1 MSHNNPYTHATNIYG
16 NNAKTAVVDQRTLEG
31 QLLMKAAQKLDSLS
45 KRLATGEVVP
55 QMEVEEALSYNR
67 KLWTVF
73 SSEAGEDAHALPQE
87 IKNNIATLAVFVF
100 KRTIAVLANP
110 QPEKIAALIEI
121 NRNIA
126 SGLLKNKD
134 QKAADAPAEDAEKK
148 AVPKTPESKENSG
161 TTDVQT

>member
-1 MSHNNPYTHATNIYG
+1 MSHNNPYTHATNVYG
-16 NNAKTAVVDQRTLEG
+16 NNARTAVVDQRMLEG
-31 QLLMKAAQKLDSLS
+31 QLLMKAAQKLDGLS
-45 KRLATGEVVP
+45 KRLAAGEVVP
-55 QMEVEEALSYNR
+55 PMELEEILIYNR

-73 SSEAGEDAHALPQE
+73 SSEAGEDSHALPQE

-126 SGLLKNKD
+126 SGLLKNNELKTES
-134 QKAADAPAEDAEKK
+134 APVDGEEKNT
-148 AVPKTPESKENSG
+148 APPAPESKRESG

>member
-1 MSHNNPYTHATNIYG
+1 MSHNNPYTHAANVYG
-16 NNAKTAVVDQRTLEG
+16 NNAKTAAVDQRTLEG
-31 QLLMKAAQKLDSLS
+31 QLLMKAAQKLDGLS
-45 KRLATGEVVP
+45 KRLAAGETVP
-55 QMEVEEALSYNR
+55 AMEVEEVLSYNR

-73 SSEAGEDAHALPQE
+73 SSEAGEDSHALPQE
-87 IKNNIATLAVFVF
+87 IKNNIATLAVFIF

-126 SGLLKNKD
+126 SGLLKKQEPDAATATEGGDEKNTKPPAPENKR
-134 QKAADAPAEDAEKK
+134 
-148 AVPKTPESKENSG
+148 ENG

>member
-1 MSHNNPYTHATNIYG
+1 MSHNPYTHAANVYG
-16 NNAKTAVVDQRTLEG
+16 SNVKAAVVDQRALEG

-45 KRLATGEVVP
+45 KRLADGEVVP
-55 QMEVEEALSYNR
+55 LMEVEEILSYNR

-73 SSEAGEDAHALPQE
+73 SSEAGDDSHALPQE
-87 IKNNIATLAVFVF
+87 IKNNIATLAVFIF

-110 QPEKIAALIEI
+110 QPEKIAALIDI

-134 QKAADAPAEDAEKK
+134 PKAEAAAETKEKNTAPPA
-148 AVPKTPESKENSG
+148 PESKPESG